1 MKNKFLKI
9 ASFAM
14 ILLGLTLFSVTQVNA
29 TYSDTIKVEV
39 IYEVSDES
47 HAYQIEETYE
57 LKLISYSSYGFA
69 VYEASE
75 NQIEILSNHGFEIN
89 NTHQI
94 FAPPWIIPGTTTDPY
109 INDQY
114 ALDML
119 NVHGAWLETTGSIDV
134 TIAVIDT
141 GIDTDHEEFVNR
153 ISTLS
158 YNSRTKQVG
167 ITYVEDD
174 NGHGTLVAGVIG
186 ANKDNSKGI
195 AGIVQNS
202 KLLIIKANNLDDPS
216 TETNESKSFTD
227 AAIIEGIYYAAD
239 QGAHV
244 INMSLGSNNANS
256 LMQTAINYAR
266 NKGVI
271 LVAASGNDGVS
282 TKFYPASFDGVISVS
297 AVNEDETIWS
307 SSNYNDKVDIS
318 APGSLIVST
327 AMNNGYATASG
338 TSLAAPQVSG
348 VIGLMLAYFTE
359 FDSNQ
364 IIQQLL
370 SSAVDKGAPGYD
382 VYYGAG
388 IVNAAA
394 SLNVQYITVTL
405 DTSGGE
411 PIDSFQ
417 VVKDYAFSLNNAVKT
432 GHEFKGWFRDASFTN
447 EFIIGVDTSAVDITL
462 YAKFSANVYQVD
474 FVTSGSS
481 VNSIQ
486 VSYGQTFEIPESNRT
501 GYIFNGWYL
510 ENTFETL
517 YNGAP
522 VQNNLTLYAKFT
534 IIKYTVNYYVDGVL
548 DSFIQVDYGNT
559 FTPMIPE
566 SEYYFINWYL
576 ESGFIN
582 VYQVEPVYAN
592 LNLYARFDDGQYTV
606 VFYGSDQTTVI
617 LTTYAYYGDDII
629 APDEPMKP
637 SSPSFDYIFYGWS
650 NELST
655 VTEDISFYPIYTK
668 IFKPESVYLLP
679 GIDTIASIDDWI
691 DGGIYEIDP
700 ILTYE
705 VRIVEDENKLGR
717 YLIYYDLYSEY
728 ELIDTRLR
736 VVNVNVEN
744 PIIIT
749 LKPDIT
755 TLELGSKYSDKG
767 VETNIGTVS
776 KTGVVDTNVAGTYL
790 IVYTVTYQDYTLS
803 KTKYVYVLES
813 EDLYDTTTLY
823 HKKEEEGLFI

>member
-9 ASFAM
+9 ASFAL

-57 LKLISYSSYGFA
+57 LKLISYSNYGFA

-327 AMNNGYATASG
+327 ALNNGYATASG

-510 ENTFETL
+510 ENSFETL

-559 FTPMIPE
+559 FTPMVPE

-582 VYQVEPVYAN
+582 VYQIEPVYAN

-617 LTTYAYYGDDII
+617 LTTFAYYGDDII
-629 APDEPMKP
+629 APDDPMKP

-700 ILTYE
+700 NLTFE
-705 VRIVEDENKLGR
+705 VRIVEDENKSDR

-749 LKPDIT
+749 LKPDIA

-767 VETNIGTVS
+767 IETNIGTVS

>member
-617 LTTYAYYGDDII
+617 LTTFAYYGDDII

>member
-1 MKNKFLKI
+1 MKNKFLRI
-9 ASFAM
+9 ASFAL

-47 HAYQIEETYE
+47 HAYQIEEAYE

-69 VYEASE
+69 VYEANQ
-75 NQIEILSNHGFEIN
+75 NQIEILSNQGFEIN

-94 FAPPWIIPGTTTDPY
+94 FAPPWIIPGTNTDPY

-266 NKGVI
+266 NKGAI

-282 TKFYPASFDGVISVS
+282 AKFYPASFDGVISVS

-327 AMNNGYATASG
+327 ALNNGYATASG

-348 VIGLMLAYFTE
+348 VIGLMLSYFTE

-394 SLNVQYITVTL
+394 SLNVQYITVSL

-411 PIDSFQ
+411 PIDSLH
-417 VVKDYAFSLNNAVKT
+417 VVKDYPFSLNNAVKT

-447 EFIIGVDTSAVDITL
+447 EFIVGVDTSAVDITL

-481 VNSIQ
+481 VNSLQ

-501 GYIFNGWYL
+501 GYTFNGWFL

-517 YNGAP
+517 YNGEP

-576 ESGFIN
+576 DLGFIN

-617 LTTYAYYGDDII
+617 LTTFAYYGDDII

-637 SSPSFDYIFYGWS
+637 SSPSFDYIFDGWS
-650 NELST
+650 QEFTT
-655 VTEDISFYPIYTK
+655 VTEDVSIYPTYTK

-744 PIIIT
+744 PIVIT

-767 VETNIGTVS
+767 IDTNIGTVS

>member
-29 TYSDTIKVEV
+29 TYSGTIKVEV

-617 LTTYAYYGDDII
+617 LTTFAYYGDDII